1 MITAEGKRI
10 VAAGGQGDLLD
21 DEVARL
27 AEEDVVGAG
36 SAGVV
41 LRRGVAADRD
51 LRTAGIGDRGGAGAG
66 LVLIDIGR
74 TDRRPGRAVL
84 RGGRLVEIVRVHH
97 AARGRGGARIRSFTA
112 AGGAGFDLHQTDFP
126 CAGLGSGAF
135 VAKAYL
141 NLLADEFLDVHSSGG
156 DEGPV
161 AAGRISGDG
170 ELLPFAADR
179 TYIHEPLLAH
189 RAGVASGVLD
199 GEQGARG
206 VGQVDLR
213 FHGASGR
220 RCPDAVDGRR
230 IHDAGP
236 VLEGAVDRTCLARLL
251 HDPCSLLPVGTR
263 DDECKGK
270 DCKQNQKRFLHF
282 PPLRQLYAVR
292 WRGTY

>member
-1 MITAEGKRI
+1 MSVWILHDWCNR
-10 VAAGGQGDLLD
+10 DC
-21 DEVARL
+21 
-27 AEEDVVGAG
+27 
-36 SAGVV
+36 
-41 LRRGVAADRD
+41 AADC
-51 LRTAGIGDRGGAGAG
+51 GGGCG
-66 LVLIDIGR
+66 CDS
-74 TDRRPGRAVL
+74 RA
-84 RGGRLVEIVRVHH
+84 
-97 AARGRGGARIRSFTA
+97 AADSAA

-213 FHGASGR
+213 GDEPAFGVVVGR
-220 RCPDAVDGRR
+220 ID
-230 IHDAGP
+230 I
-236 VLEGAVDRTCLARLL
+236 
-251 HDPCSLLPVGTR
+251 
-263 DDECKGK
+263 
-270 DCKQNQKRFLHF
+270 
-282 PPLRQLYAVR
+282 
-292 WRGTY
+292 